1 MVLTY
6 WKYKINKL
14 LQLQFRMIYENL
26 HWLQFMV
33 QQIYL
38 LKDEIYPRLKTTGIE
53 IKQQCAHIK
62 FVKTSKIAV
71 FS

>member
-1 MVLTY
+1 
-6 WKYKINKL
+6 
-14 LQLQFRMIYENL
+14 
-26 HWLQFMV
+26 MV